1 MDELRIE
8 QLNDSNVHDYEKLA
22 KFGDDGKLCYC
33 SFWHQKFS
41 SMAEYDNLKKTDPDR
56 LKACV
61 VERMRAQFHVGVIA
75 YVGDKPCAWISVGPL
90 TDFYW
95 AWRRVAQVG
104 EAAKNIAG
112 IMCFTLAPEF
122 RGQKMQPKV
131 LDALKSYGVSKGWKE
146 IEAYPFTDA
155 AIEKHGKALMWPGV
169 TKGYERA
176 GFKRTQ
182 DHWLSSAEA
191 ERSIYKFEL

>member
-1 MDELRIE
+1 MEIRIE
-8 QLNDSNVHDYEKLA
+8 QLADHNVNDYEKLA

-33 SFWHQKFS
+33 SFWHQKFAS
-41 SMAEYDNLKKTDPDR
+41 VAEYDQLKKTDPDR

-61 VERMRAQFHVGVIA
+61 IERMKAQFHVGVVA
-75 YVGDKPCAWISVGPL
+75 YADNVPCAWVSVGPL

-104 EAAKNIAG
+104 ESAKHIAG

-131 LDALKSYGVSKGWKE
+131 LEALKAYGASKGWSA
-146 IEAYPFTDA
+146 IEAYPFSDA
-155 AIEKHGKALMWPGV
+155 AIAKHGVALMWPGV

-176 GFKRTQ
+176 GFKRSEN
-182 DHWLSSAEA
+182 HWLSSPEA
-191 ERSIYKFEL
+191 ERSIYKIEI